1 MNTQNRA
8 GGEQAAVFAFLSD
21 PATHG
26 LHEPVKRIDT
36 HAASVFLA
44 GPEVFKVKRAVRYPF
59 LDFSTLDLRHS
70 ACEAE
75 IAVNQGNAPAL
86 YRGVVAITERDGALH
101 LGGEGRVV
109 EWAVHLRRF
118 DEGMTLDHLADRGP
132 LGAALTDR
140 LASAIRAAHARAPR
154 SGDLAAVAHLR
165 VIVSDSVADLRAAHG
180 ILPPDGVERVAQA
193 LGAAFEAVES
203 LLLGRAAQGFV
214 RHCHGDLHLG
224 NIVLIE
230 GEPVLFDAIEF
241 DDRIATCDLL
251 YDLAFLL
258 MDEWE
263 RGLHAD
269 ANRLLNRYL
278 AGSEAEAG
286 MAQIEGL
293 LAMPFFLALRAAIRA
308 KVLAAL
314 ARMSENA
321 EGPRLRAAR
330 YLEAAEE
337 FLAPAAPRLIAVGGL
352 SGSGKTRL
360 SAALA
365 PSLGRAPGALHLRSD
380 LIRKEIFG
388 VAETQPLGAGA
399 YEPAVSAEVYRRLA
413 ERARAGLR
421 AGQSVILDA
430 THLRP
435 EERLAAEDLA
445 TTEGAGFTGF
455 WLDAPI
461 GLLADRVVAR
471 QGDASDATPSVVAA
485 QAARDPG
492 VIGWRRLESA
502 GEFAS
507 LLASAR
513 ALARL

>member
-1 MNTQNRA
+1 MTTHETG
-8 GGEQAAVFAFLSD
+8 GGEQAAVFAYLSD

-44 GPEVFKVKRAVRYPF
+44 GAEVYKVRRAVRYPF
-59 LDFSTLDLRHS
+59 LDFSTLDLRHK

-75 IAVNQGNAPAL
+75 ITVNHANAPAL

-101 LGGEGRVV
+101 LGGAGRVV

-118 DEGMTLDHLADRGP
+118 DEGMTLDHLAERGP

-140 LASAIRAAHARAPR
+140 LAAAIRAAHARAPR
-154 SGDLAAVAHLR
+154 SGDLGSVAHLR

-214 RHCHGDLHLG
+214 RRCHGDLHLG

-263 RGLHAD
+263 RGLRED
-269 ANRLLNRYL
+269 ANHLLNRYL
-278 AGSEAEAG
+278 AGGEAG
-286 MAQIEGL
+286 LAQIEGL

-314 ARMSENA
+314 ARMSEEA
-321 EGPRLRAAR
+321 EAPRRRAAR
-330 YLEAAEE
+330 YLEAVED

-360 SAALA
+360 AAALA
-365 PSLGRAPGALHLRSD
+365 PNLGRAPGALHLRSD

-388 VAETQPLGAGA
+388 VAETERLGAGA

-445 TTEGAGFTGF
+445 VTEGAGFTGF
-455 WLDAPI
+455 WLDAPV
-461 GLLADRVVAR
+461 GVLADRVVAR
-471 QGDASDATPSVVAA
+471 QGDASDATPAVVSA
-485 QAARDPG
+485 QAARDHG
-492 VIGWRRLESA
+492 MIGWQRLESA
-502 GEFAS
+502 GDFAA